1 MYDFNQI
8 TVIIIQLLRSSLI
21 STTGAVYPDT
31 PVPRTLVRTPDAV
44 HRGHRSGGAGMCGA
58 HGAGGK

>member
-1 MYDFNQI
+1 MNEINQL
-8 TVIIIQLLRSSLI
+8 TVIIIQLLRSCLI
-21 STTGAVYPDT
+21 STTGAVYPDS

-44 HRGHRSGGAGMCGA
+44 HRGHRSRGAGLCGA